1 MIGLARTLEILN
13 AHRTNEFVLVPFT
26 GSVLWEEI
34 SRRPELDLP
43 YWGSMGKAAST
54 GLGLALAMPDLRVWV
69 LDGDGSLLMNL
80 GCLVTTAHQA
90 PPNLV
95 HFVLENGVYATTGGQ
110 PIPGRGAVSFAM
122 FARAAGFREV
132 YEYWDETT
140 FEQAIGE
147 VLQKPGPVFVDVKV
161 AMDPLPRKLPRRRTK
176 EALQEAMATL
186 ERLRQKE
193 SSR

>member
-1 MIGLARTLEILN
+1 MIGLRRTLEILSS
-13 AHRTNEFVLVPFT
+13 HRTNEFVLVPFT
-26 GSVLWEEI
+26 GSVLWEEL

-95 HFVLENGVYATTGGQ
+95 HVVLENGIYATTGGQ
-110 PIPGRGAVSFAM
+110 PIPGQGTISFATFARGA
-122 FARAAGFREV
+122 GFPEV
-132 YEYWDETT
+132 YEYQDETVFRRT
-140 FEQAIGE
+140 IGD
-147 VLQKPGPVFVDVKV
+147 VLRKPGPVFVDIKV
-161 AMDPLPRKLPRRRTK
+161 SMDPLPRKLPRRRTK
-176 EALQEAMATL
+176 EALREATAAL
-186 ERLRQKE
+186 ERLREKADA
-193 SSR
+193 R